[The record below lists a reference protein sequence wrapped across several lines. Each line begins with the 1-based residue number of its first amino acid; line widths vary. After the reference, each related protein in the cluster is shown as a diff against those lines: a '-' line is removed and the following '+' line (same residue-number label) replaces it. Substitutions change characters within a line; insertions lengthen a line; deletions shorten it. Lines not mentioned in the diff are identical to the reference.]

1 MKVMA
6 IALNTFREAVRDRVL
21 YLILVFAVLL
31 IGASTLLS
39 MLTVGSE
46 EKIIKD
52 FSLSMISLFG
62 TAAALF
68 IGIGLVYKEIEKRT
82 VYTLLSKPI
91 RRSEFLAGKYLGL
104 CATLAVNLSVMSAAF
119 YALLALRGFS
129 TQGLWMALLL
139 IYVELM
145 LITAIAVFFSSFST
159 PILSGLFAGTL
170 WVVGHLSW
178 SLKLLEDLVP
188 GAVGRGVIRFFY
200 LFLPNLEHFNVRGRL
215 VHGVPVS
222 LEEVSF
228 ALIYGLAYTALV
240 LLAASSVFQRR
251 DFL

>member
-1 MKVMA
+1 MKILAM
-6 IALNTFREAVRDRVL
+6 ALNTFREAVRDRVL

-31 IGASTLLS
+31 IAASALLS

-91 RRSEFLAGKYLGL
+91 RRGEFLAGKYLGL
-104 CATLAVNLSVMSAAF
+104 CMTLAVNLAVMSAAF
-119 YALLALRGFS
+119 YTLLALRGFS
-129 TQGLWMALLL
+129 AEGMWMALLL

-145 LITAIAVFFSSFST
+145 LVTAIALFFSSFST

-170 WVVGHLSW
+170 WVVGHLTW
-178 SLKLLEDLVP
+178 SLKLLEELVT
-188 GAVGRGVIRFFY
+188 GALTRGVIRFFY
-200 LFLPNLEHFNVRGRL
+200 LVLPDLEKLNVRGDL
-215 VHGVPVS
+215 VYGVAISP
-222 LEEVSF
+222 ERFAF
-228 ALIYGLAYTALV
+228 ALIYGLSYTALV
-240 LLAASSVFQRR
+240 LLAASAVFQRR

>member
-1 MKVMA
+1 MKILA

-31 IGASTLLS
+31 IAASTLLS

-91 RRSEFLAGKYLGL
+91 RRAEFLTGKYLGL
-104 CATLAVNLSVMSAAF
+104 CMTLGVNLAVMSVAF

-129 TQGLWMALLL
+129 AEGMWMALLL
-139 IYVELM
+139 TYVEL
-145 LITAIAVFFSSFST
+145 LLVTAIAMFFSSFST
-159 PILSGLFAGTL
+159 PILSGLLAGTL
-170 WVVGHLSW
+170 WVVGHLTW
-178 SLKLLEDLVP
+178 SLKLLEDLAT
-188 GAVGRGVIRFFY
+188 GAVTRGVIRFFY
-200 LFLPNLEHFNVRGRL
+200 IVLPDLEKLNVRGDL
-215 VHGVPVS
+215 VHGVALSP
-222 LEEVSF
+222 ERFSF
-228 ALIYGLAYTALV
+228 AIIYGLSYTVLV
-240 LLAASSVFQRR
+240 LLAASAVFQRR

>member
-1 MKVMA
+1 MKMLA

-21 YLILVFAVLL
+21 YLILGFAVVL
-31 IGASTLLS
+31 IAASTLLS
-39 MLTVGSE
+39 LLTVGSE

-91 RRSEFLAGKYLGL
+91 RRAEFLIGKYLGL
-104 CATLAVNLSVMSAAF
+104 CMTLGVNLAVMSAAF
-119 YALLALRGFS
+119 YTLLALHGFS
-129 TQGLWMALLL
+129 AEGMWMALVLT
-139 IYVELM
+139 YVEL
-145 LITAIAVFFSSFST
+145 LLVTAIAVFFSSFST

-170 WVVGHLSW
+170 WVVGHLTW
-178 SLKLLEDLVP
+178 SLKLLEELATSSVT
-188 GAVGRGVIRFFY
+188 RGVIRFFY
-200 LFLPNLEHFNVRGRL
+200 IVLPDLEKLNVRGDL
-215 VHGVPVS
+215 VHGVVLSP
-222 LEEVSF
+222 EKFSF
-228 ALIYGLAYTALV
+228 AIIYGLSYTALV
-240 LLAASSVFQRR
+240 LLAASAVFQRR